1 MDEMRVG
8 LLRQSRRVWGKRG
21 EKVRQRVELRY
32 EWAHLILGVEPIKKR
47 LMWAW
52 LERVR
57 GVEIAEVLRRWKAQG
72 VVGLV
77 WDNAAFHRSRAVGEV
92 DVSAAVFT

>member
-1 MDEMRVG
+1 
-8 LLRQSRRVWGKRG
+8 
-21 EKVRQRVELRY
+21 
-32 EWAHLILGVEPIKKR
+32 
-47 LMWAW
+47 MWAW

-72 VVGLV
+72 VVV

-92 DVSAAVFT
+92 GLKRIYLPPYSPEVNPVERAKRRFGGMWRGGCMGA

>member
-1 MDEMRVG
+1 MDERRVG
-8 LLRQSRRVWGKRG
+8 WLGQSRRVWGKSG

-32 EWAHLILGVEPIKKR
+32 EWAYLILGVDPIKKR

-57 GVEIAEVLRRWKAQG
+57 GVDLAEVLRRWKAQG

-77 WDNAAFHRSRAVGEV
+77 WDNAAFHRSKAVG
-92 DVSAAVFT
+92 DLSAALFT